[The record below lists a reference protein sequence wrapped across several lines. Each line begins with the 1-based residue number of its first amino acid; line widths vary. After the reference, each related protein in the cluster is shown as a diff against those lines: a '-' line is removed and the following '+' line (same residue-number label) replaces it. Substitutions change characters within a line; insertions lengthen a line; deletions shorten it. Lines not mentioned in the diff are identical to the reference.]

1 MSSTPRIVRALRR
14 ALGRPAAG
22 TEAAARA
29 RGQRVFVFGYQN
41 VLGTSLGL
49 SIAAADER
57 AAERAR
63 DAALAEIDRLEPIY
77 SRFDPAS
84 ELNRWLG
91 GESERVSP
99 DLAWLL
105 AESDRWIA
113 LTAGAFHPGADALLA
128 LWREAETAGTPPSER
143 ALERVLASFAGPPW
157 DLDETALRAHKRFPF
172 GLDFNAIAKG
182 RIVDRSALAAAAAGA
197 REVLLDIG
205 GDIRHLGSN
214 RQRVA
219 VADPRNPA
227 DNAPPGAVITLSG
240 EAVATSGGTYRG
252 FRVAE
257 LWYSHVLDPRTGRPV
272 RGTAAATVIAPDC
285 ATADVLATAFNVLAP
300 HESLALADSLTGVG
314 CLLHTSDGDV
324 LSNATFDRHAA

>member
-1 MSSTPRIVRALRR
+1 M
-14 ALGRPAAG
+14 
-22 TEAAARA
+22 
-29 RGQRVFVFGYQN
+29 
-41 VLGTSLGL
+41 
-49 SIAAADER
+49 
-57 AAERAR
+57 
-63 DAALAEIDRLEPIY
+63 
-77 SRFDPAS
+77 
-84 ELNRWLG
+84 
-91 GESERVSP
+91 
-99 DLAWLL
+99 
-105 AESDRWIA
+105 
-113 LTAGAFHPGADALLA
+113 
-128 LWREAETAGTPPSER
+128 
-143 ALERVLASFAGPPW
+143 LASFAGPPW

-205 GDIRHLGSN
+205 GDIRHLGSS

-219 VADPRNPA
+219 VADPRDPA